1 MGRDV
6 QRRPANARW
15 LHGPCAVAAAD
26 CSSTPMSAALAWLDQ
41 TLDTHG
47 EELADGRVRVRRSQA
62 ALAEEAG
69 CSAGTISYYLRVLG
83 HAVSVTRGDG
93 LVVDPRALGRID
105 GFDELARRRRR
116 RGEDVA
122 EVLAKRWGRAADT
135 AGCIEL
141 VDGDGRAPTVRL
153 MADALGLNPSTT
165 QRHLDALN
173 RDGRLFRRGRR
184 LYLCPPG
191 QRPAGSVGDDAVAP
205 AVPGAGAAHSKHGPD
220 PELLALLANAAGA
233 LVRVAGDLA
242 ALGRDLLEFTADSV
256 AAGAPPANGDPR
268 LARAQIAGIRDCA
281 PLFADA
287 VPSEGPRKTDRGFL
301 PSFLP
306 RTAEHLRDDV
316 RGSRGEDAPEAAS
329 LPRISPAS
337 TAEEVT
343 TALAPLQR
351 ACERLALPSVVDQRG
366 RRWLSRYSSV
376 ELERGVTQV
385 LRQLEGGA
393 ALATPMGLLV
403 SKAKAGEDDFFAPA
417 PLAPG
422 ATPWSEPATAEPE
435 PVDAEAVA
443 AISGMGPEQL
453 AQLDEA
459 VRARLQSVLG
469 TSRRRSIDGV
479 LNSEDGLSHW
489 RAAVWREQRSP
500 TEGAM

>member
-6 QRRPANARW
+6 QPRAANARW
-15 LHGPCAVAAAD
+15 LQGPCAVTGAD
-26 CSSTPMSAALAWLDQ
+26 GSSTPMSAALAWLDQ

-47 EELADGRVRVRRSQA
+47 EVLADGRLRVRRSQA

-93 LVVDPRALGRID
+93 LVVDRQALGRSD
-105 GFDELARRRRR
+105 GSDELARRRRR

-153 MADALGLNPSTT
+153 MAAALGLNRSTT

-173 RDGRLFRRGRR
+173 REGRLLRRGRR
-184 LYLCPPG
+184 LYLCAPG
-191 QRPAGSVGDDAVAP
+191 QRPAQSVGDDAVTSAAP
-205 AVPGAGAAHSKHGPD
+205 AAGAPHPGHGAD
-220 PELLALLANAAGA
+220 PELLALLANTAGA
-233 LVRVAGDLA
+233 LVRVAEDLA
-242 ALGRDLLEFTADSV
+242 SLGRDLLDIAAHNVAVGSDTA
-256 AAGAPPANGDPR
+256 NNDPR
-268 LARAQIAGIRDCA
+268 LARAQIAEIRDCA
-281 PLFADA
+281 PRFADA
-287 VPSEGPRKTDRGFL
+287 VPSEAPRKVDRGFL

-306 RTAEHLRDDV
+306 RTAEQLRDDV
-316 RGSRGEDAPEAAS
+316 RGPRGEDRAEPAP
-329 LPRISPAS
+329 LPRINASS

-343 TALAPLQR
+343 AALAPLQR

-376 ELERGVTQV
+376 ELKRGVAQV
-385 LRQLEGGA
+385 LRQLERGA

-417 PLAPG
+417 PIAPG
-422 ATPWSEPATAEPE
+422 PTSWSEPTIAEPDQD
-435 PVDAEAVA
+435 DAEALA
-443 AISGMGPEQL
+443 AISAMAPEQL
-453 AQLDEA
+453 AHLDEA

-479 LNSEDGLSHW
+479 LSSEDGLSHW